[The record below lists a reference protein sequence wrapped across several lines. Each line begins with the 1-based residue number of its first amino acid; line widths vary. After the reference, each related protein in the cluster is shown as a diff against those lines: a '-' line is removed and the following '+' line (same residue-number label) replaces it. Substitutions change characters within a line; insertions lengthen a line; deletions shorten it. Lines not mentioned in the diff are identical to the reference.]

1 MNDNILDVSEGAQAI
16 LETQGIVVLVMS
28 FYESGFVGF
37 KIFLGIHVVRV
48 LFHFEGFGFLAEV
61 YTFLE
66 VVFDNVHLGDDSL
79 DADKLVGHFAAQSA
93 GSDEVGSKIAF
104 ETDLV
109 VVDFAVE
116 LGSLVPVLDP
126 FEIVFGDAVILLGV
140 FDEILGGEGVLVPE
154 GVDIDLDGVGVDEL
168 HPRNVVVEE
177 ALVVFHLHL
186 AHYQTN
192 IIYEFSIQSLH

>member
-37 KIFLGIHVVRV
+37 KIFLGVHVVRI

-79 DADKLVGHFAAQSA
+79 DADKLVGHFATQSP
-93 GSDEVGSKIAF
+93 GGDEVGSKITF
-104 ETDLV
+104 KTDLV
-109 VVDFAVE
+109 VVDLAIEFRP
-116 LGSLVPVLDP
+116 LVSILDS
-126 FEIVFGDAVILLGV
+126 FEIIFGDAIIFLRV
-140 FDEILGGEGVLVPE
+140 FDEILGC
-154 GVDIDLDGVGVDEL
+154 
-168 HPRNVVVEE
+168 
-177 ALVVFHLHL
+177 
-186 AHYQTN
+186 
-192 IIYEFSIQSLH
+192 